1 MMKYGMKIE
10 GFCNE
15 FRCFKQG
22 EALPIDI
29 RMLADLA
36 ERCHDY
42 AKALHYKVRVC
53 CYHDDIVVRAA
64 LTMKPFLV
72 LSSNAM
78 LSTSSHDCAI

>member
-1 MMKYGMKIE
+1 MKYGMKIE

-36 ERCHDY
+36 ERCHE
-42 AKALHYKVRVC
+42 KVRVC
-53 CYHDDIVVRAA
+53 SYHDAIVCPLSLPYHILALHDIAQLRE
-64 LTMKPFLV
+64 
-72 LSSNAM
+72 
-78 LSTSSHDCAI
+78 